1 MAIRS
6 HRWREEGVK
15 KAIREAIEELSGH
28 QSPTRRPRAW
38 PRARRTPLALRPLRA
53 CPKLRQSSLREST
66 VERSAPPR
74 LMGEAIN
81 AHQSQSAW
89 KLACA
94 NSTSSS
100 LGGRSCW
107 YSPTPRDL
115 GSTRTSSAMGSCECE
130 RRPSEVIRGH
140 QKSSGVIRGHEI
152 AHLQPASERSCADR
166 GWVECRVCHL
176 HAMREAISMQL
187 WWQSACNH
195 GGRSPLGRVSG
206 LPPACIEGGNQHA
219 MREAISMQ

>member
-1 MAIRS
+1 M
-6 HRWREEGVK
+6 RWGGSGEVRGVGL
-15 KAIREAIEELSGH
+15 ARWGSSPVPTHDGGGH
-28 QSPTRRPRAW
+28 QCSSVAISME
-38 PRARRTPLALRPLRA
+38 ALL
-53 CPKLRQSSLREST
+53 CQLM
-66 VERSAPPR
+66 
-74 LMGEAIN
+74 MGEAIN

-89 KLACA
+89 KLSCA
-94 NSTSSS
+94 NSASSS

-140 QKSSGVIRGHEI
+140 QRSSGVIRGHEI

-176 HAMREAISMQL
+176 HAMREAISMQS
-187 WWQSACNH
+187 WRQSACNE